1 MSNKRE
7 NDRDKY
13 DTNYRQIE
21 AMYYKGLSNEEIISQ
36 SRLSKLE
43 TLNIIQTIC
52 GRDKMKT
59 DRRRV

>member
-7 NDRDKY
+7 NDGDKY
-13 DTNYRQIE
+13 NTNYRQIKD
-21 AMYYKGLSNEEIISQ
+21 MYYKGLSNEEIISQ

-43 TLNIIQTIC
+43 TLNIIQTIF

-59 DRRRV
+59 DRRKV

>member
-13 DTNYRQIE
+13 DINYRQIE
-21 AMYYKGLSNEEIISQ
+21 AMYHRGLSNEEIISQ

-43 TLNIIQTIC
+43 TLNIIQTIF

-59 DRRRV
+59 DRRKV

>member
-21 AMYYKGLSNEEIISQ
+21 DMYYKGLSNEEIISQ

-43 TLNIIQTIC
+43 TLNIIQTIF
-52 GRDKMKT
+52 GRDKIKI